1 MTTTAETQTDWPC
14 FLCQGDSRRLFS
26 VHGYWVRECEA
37 CGHQFAE
44 VERGVAHI
52 ERTYQDDYFTGGG
65 AGYSDYLA
73 EREILVERGRRYGQL
88 LCRFAPPGEVLDV
101 GAAAGFTLA
110 GLHAAGW
117 RGQGI
122 EPNAAMARYAREAM
136 QQTVEQGSVETWT
149 PDRAW
154 HAIVLLQV
162 LPHLT
167 NPAAAMEKFAAWLK
181 PGGLVLIETWN
192 RRSWTARLL
201 GRNWHEY
208 SPPSV
213 LHWFSLA
220 EIDRLAGA
228 GGLSRVATGRPA
240 KWIAVGHARS
250 LLAHKLGS
258 SIAARLLLAP
268 SFLLPGWLALPYPAE
283 DLLWVIYRKPDRP
296 GAPAAGRQ
304 RD

>member
-1 MTTTAETQTDWPC
+1 MTTTAAPQTAWPC

-26 VHGYWVRECEA
+26 TGGYWVRECQA

-44 VERGVAHI
+44 IERDVAHI

-73 EREILVERGRRYGQL
+73 ERDILVERGRRYGQL
-88 LCRFAPPGEVLDV
+88 LRRYAAPGEALDV

-110 GLHAAGW
+110 GLAAAGW
-117 RGQGI
+117 RGRGI
-122 EPNAAMARYAREAM
+122 EPNATMARYAREEMHQA
-136 QQTVEQGSVETWT
+136 VERAAVETWT
-149 PDRAW
+149 TDCTFDAV
-154 HAIVLLQV
+154 VLLQV

-167 NPAAAMEKFAAWLK
+167 DPTAAMQKFTGWLR

-192 RRSWTARLL
+192 RRSWTARAF
-201 GRNWHEY
+201 GRAWHEY

-220 EIDRLAGA
+220 DIDRLTAAAGLTRLA
-228 GGLSRVATGRPA
+228 AGRPS

-268 SFLLPGWLALPYPAE
+268 SFLLPSSWALPYPAE
-283 DLLWVIYRKPDRP
+283 DLLWVIYRKPS
-296 GAPAAGRQ
+296 GA
-304 RD
+304 